1 MVRFIV
7 SELSH
12 NSRGMNDD
20 RARAKIIEWIY
31 SSEARRTVLF
41 MSKIQMISYAKEHLP
56 KSARPKS
63 STHVGPYRD
72 ALVKA
77 LEGIHSDDSST
88 DDTSTDDFDVQ
99 TATAVLKSAFLKPL
113 KKGEEEGETSYTVKG
128 QRAEKPVLRY
138 FFDKAGKKD
147 FG

>member
-1 MVRFIV
+1 MDEVESVGSEHNKLRKTLLTQEDARAFVSMFCSNHGGINTNDDAKDSAQRFIGLTDKRMVRFIV

-41 MSKIQMISYAKEHLP
+41 MSKTQMILYAEVHLP

-63 STHVGPYRD
+63 STHVGPLTLPR
-72 ALVKA
+72 
-77 LEGIHSDDSST
+77 ENH
-88 DDTSTDDFDVQ
+88 
-99 TATAVLKSAFLKPL
+99 
-113 KKGEEEGETSYTVKG
+113 
-128 QRAEKPVLRY
+128 
-138 FFDKAGKKD
+138 
-147 FG
+147 